1 MSAGSFH
8 MRNGR
13 DSDLLQFL
21 NNFTATPL
29 ILLADF
35 GGSTLQASL
44 MFNLENFMAVRC
56 MLQFD
61 II

>member
-1 MSAGSFH
+1 

-29 ILLADF
+29 IPLADF